1 MIKESFLGAA
11 IIAIVFTIYIIIH
24 PLTTRLQ
31 TALMLVSLN
40 AMTIVFMSFAF
51 KDNTMIRGNF
61 LGGAIVAVVYTFY
74 VATNP
79 LVTRSQ
85 TALVLVILNALII
98 LLMTFA
104 IK

>member
-1 MIKESFLGAA
+1 MIKGSCLGTS
-11 IIAIVFTIYIIIH
+11 IIAIFFTIYVVIH
-24 PLTTRLQ
+24 PLTMRLQ
-31 TALMLVSLN
+31 TALMLVALN

-51 KDNTMIRGNF
+51 IDNTMIRGNF
-61 LGGAIVAVVYTFY
+61 LGGAIIAVVYTFY
-74 VATNP
+74 VAAN
-79 LVTRSQ
+79 LLATRSQ